1 MREIQIDDDP
11 ELTAKSWSGLLSEG
25 CDFDSWGQPV
35 EAVTAY
41 SRLKKN
47 IDDCVVAGGSRRN
60 PSSWDIDERQE
71 RCVGQWLCSHV
82 SFSLFINL
90 SVRRNLGPTY
100 WFA

>member
-71 RCVGQWLCSHV
+71 RCVGYVHMLAFLCS
-82 SFSLFINL
+82 SIYL
-90 SVRRNLGPTY
+90 SIYLSTI
-100 WFA
+100 